1 MEKPKI
7 HPYIPIFIGVI
18 SVSLSAIFV
27 KLANAEAGIIAFY
40 RMLFSVLIMAPLFF
54 WKYTK
59 ELRQLSKR
67 DWLFSSIAGIFL
79 AFHFIL
85 WFESGIWGFK

>member
-27 KLANAEAGIIAFY
+27 KLANAEAGVIAFY
-40 RMLFSVLIMAPLFF
+40 RMFFSVLIMAPLFF
-54 WKYTK
+54 
-59 ELRQLSKR
+59 
-67 DWLFSSIAGIFL
+67 
-79 AFHFIL
+79 
-85 WFESGIWGFK
+85 

>member
-1 MEKPKI
+1 MENPKI
-7 HPYIPIFIGVI
+7 NPYIPILIGVI

-54 WKYTK
+54 LEIHKRVTTIIKKRLVILIYCGYF
-59 ELRQLSKR
+59 LSIP
-67 DWLFSSIAGIFL
+67 FYFVV
-79 AFHFIL
+79 
-85 WFESGIWGFK
+85 